1 MWKEFAHFHQRR
13 CSDSIFRRHRF
24 IIKKMFARNIGKIEG
39 KVIGGVDDHYIFERS
54 ERKDTQCHLA
64 NRSAKG
70 RQKVV
75 GDVVAISP
83 ATTNPIMPSNASKLL

>member
-1 MWKEFAHFHQRR
+1 
-13 CSDSIFRRHRF
+13 
-24 IIKKMFARNIGKIEG
+24 MFARNIGKIEG

-75 GDVVAISP
+75 REVVAKSP
-83 ATTNPIMPSNASKLL
+83 TSINPIIPSNNTSKLP